1 MTKDD
6 DDNQIRTRRGATIKF
21 DLELEYLAYK
31 KRYLPTHAHTHEV
44 AGRTKTQ
51 PHHRIGWVPRWMG
64 MTL

>member
-21 DLELEYLAYK
+21 DLELEYLA
-31 KRYLPTHAHTHEV
+31 THAHTHEV